1 MLDFK
6 SDFLCTLNE
15 RGFFYQGTNVE
26 KLDELCCH
34 GVITGYIGFDATAKS
49 LQVGNLSAIMLLRW
63 LQKFGHTP
71 LVLVGGGTS
80 RIGDPSF
87 RNVARPVMSIEQIQ
101 ENINGITKV
110 FAKLINL
117 DSGSNKGQIVNNL
130 DWLGDLKYI
139 DFLRDYGCHFTVN
152 RMLSFDSI
160 KSRLEKEEPL
170 SFLEFNYMIMQAY
183 DFYYL
188 YKNFD
193 CILQMGGSDQWG
205 NIVNGVDLTKRLT
218 GADVFGVT
226 APLVTDA
233 SGVKMGKTRDGAV
246 WLNPEMLAPF
256 EYWQFWRNTDDQDVI
271 RFLKKFTELPMD
283 EIRKLS
289 SLRGEEI
296 NESKKVLADEATAL
310 LHGRD
315 VLDEIHETAA
325 ALFGSGGGSS
335 SAIPCI
341 FFDKSNLP
349 ISIGD
354 LFVFSGLCDSKSSF
368 KRAVDGKGVYFQSEI
383 INDAGFIVEAQHF
396 SGEDGV
402 LLSFGKKKHIRVKSR

>member
-6 SDFLCTLNE
+6 SEFLYTLSE

-26 KLDELCCH
+26 KLDELCSR
-34 GVITGYIGFDATAKS
+34 GTITGYIGFDATAKS

-71 LVLVGGGTS
+71 VILLGGGTS

-87 RNVARPVMSIEQIQ
+87 RNIARPIMSVEQIQ
-101 ENINGITKV
+101 ENINGIAKV

-117 DSGSNKGQIVNNL
+117 ESGANKGVVVNNL
-130 DWLGDLKYI
+130 DWLGGLKYI

-160 KSRLEKEEPL
+160 RSRLEKEEPL

-188 YKNFD
+188 YKNYN
-193 CILQMGGSDQWG
+193 CVLQMGGSDQWG
-205 NIVNGVDLTKRLT
+205 NIVNGIDLTKRLS
-218 GADVFGVT
+218 GEDVFGLT

-233 SGVKMGKTRDGAV
+233 SGVKMGKTREGAV
-246 WLNPEMLAPF
+246 WLNPEMLSPF

-271 RFLKKFTELPMD
+271 RFLQKFTELPME

-289 SLRGEEI
+289 SLQGEEI

-315 VLDEIHETAA
+315 VLDEIHETAKS
-325 ALFGSGGGSS
+325 LFGGGSGS
-335 SAIPCI
+335 SNAIPC
-341 FFDKSNLP
+341 FFYEKSELP
-349 ISIGD
+349 AGIGD
-354 LFVFSGLCDSKSSF
+354 LFVFTGLCDSKSSF
-368 KRAVDGKGVYFQSEI
+368 KRAVEGKGVSFQSEI
-383 INDAGFIVEAQHF
+383 ITDPGLIVNESHF
-396 SGEDGV
+396 ATEDGV
-402 LLSFGKKKHIRVKSR
+402 LLSFGKKKHVRVKFR